1 MSSGNTLLIF
11 TPQCNEFGAANFA
24 RLDTR
29 NLHPVLDFALNE
41 IAIFSAVMPR
51 HYAGGGVT
59 VYSHYAMTS
68 AEADD
73 IKLETYFER
82 IGDQQQ
88 DLDTDSF
95 AAAQNTGD
103 ITVPGTTGLVDIIST
118 THSNGAQMDSIA
130 VGEGFRLQVKRIAV
144 AGSDAAG
151 DLELLFVEL
160 KET

>member
-1 MSSGNTLLIF
+1 MASGDTLVVF
-11 TPQCNEFGAANFA
+11 TPQCNEFGATNFA

-41 IAIFSAVMPR
+41 IGLFSGAMPR
-51 HYAGGGVT
+51 HYGGGGIT
-59 VYSHYAMTS
+59 IYSHYAMTS
-68 AEADD
+68 AEAND
-73 IKLETYFER
+73 IKLETYLER

-88 DLDTDSF
+88 DLDSDGF

-118 THSNGAQMDSIA
+118 THANGAEMDSIA
-130 VGEGFRLQVKRIAV
+130 IGEGFRLKVKRIAV
-144 AGSDAAG
+144 AGTDAAG
-151 DLELLFVEL
+151 DLELRFIEI